1 MRGGSEGGRFEET
14 GVSGEE
20 RQSVGGRRQRSL
32 GKSYPDFNH
41 FQSEMCRQAGIFN
54 GGDGFFNGGEIALR
68 PVFFCEAA
76 IALTFP

>member
-1 MRGGSEGGRFEET
+1 MREIGFEET

-41 FQSEMCRQAGIFN
+41 FQSEMCRQAG
-54 GGDGFFNGGEIALR
+54 FFNGGETALR

-76 IALTFP
+76 LALTFP